1 MSWKWLRDILYFH
14 LFACPKSFVFW
25 SVVLLELEVEDTMD
39 SPIESHLTTLGLKAD
54 EKNSTQ
60 EVVKAY
66 KYTNKIF
73 INITNFTAFIP
84 VENGFC
90 NMLLEKVVGR

>member
-1 MSWKWLRDILYFH
+1 MSICEKGSYIVYVKWTNFIGHLMCVKKNTSWKWLRDILYFH
-14 LFACPKSFVFW
+14 LLTCPKSFVFW

-54 EKNSTQ
+54 EKISTQ

-66 KYTNKIF
+66 KYTKF
-73 INITNFTAFIP
+73 S
-84 VENGFC
+84 
-90 NMLLEKVVGR
+90 